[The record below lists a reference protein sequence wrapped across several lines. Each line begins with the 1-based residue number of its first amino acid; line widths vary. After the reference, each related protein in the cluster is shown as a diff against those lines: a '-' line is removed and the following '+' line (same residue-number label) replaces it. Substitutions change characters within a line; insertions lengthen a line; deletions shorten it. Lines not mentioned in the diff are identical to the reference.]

1 MHVDGYAGRPYTL
14 RFLHSLVFE
23 AVGITYLNIKK
34 PDSEE
39 PGLKLLVGTTG
50 FEPATP

>member
-1 MHVDGYAGRPYTL
+1 MHVDGYAGCPYTL
-14 RFLHSLVFE
+14 RYLYPFVFE
-23 AVGITYLNIKK
+23 AVVITCFDRKK

-39 PGLKLLVGTTG
+39 SGLKLLVGTTG